1 MDKRALITG
10 ASSGIGAELA
20 KVYAKNG
27 YDLVLIARSN
37 DKLDELKNE
46 LSRIHGVD
54 VLVLCVDL
62 SNPQAAENLYTAIS
76 HLKIDVL
83 INNAGMGSYG
93 EFYKSDIT
101 KQENLIMVNILTLCK
116 LTHIYA
122 NKMVEQGGG
131 TIINMASTASFQPGP
146 LMSNY
151 YASKA
156 YVLSFSEAIAE
167 ELKPHNVN
175 VIAYCPGPTKTDFL
189 IKSDVKKGSIDN
201 ESMKTAREVA
211 LDIFKCAK
219 DNKKSIVV
227 NGKRY
232 KFAIFAQRFMPRKVA
247 TNFVYKIQK
256 KRNK

>member
-1 MDKRALITG
+1 MRALITG

-37 DKLDELKNE
+37 EKLDSLKND
-46 LSRIHGVD
+46 LMRVHGVD
-54 VLVLCVDL
+54 VLVLCIDL
-62 SNPQAAENLYTAIS
+62 SKPNSAENVFSALN

-93 EFYKSDIT
+93 EFYKTDLK
-101 KQENLIMVNILTLCK
+101 KQEDLIMVNILTLCK
-116 LTHIYA
+116 LTHLYS

-156 YVLSFSEAIAE
+156 YVLSFSEALAK
-167 ELKPHNVN
+167 ELAPHNVR
-175 VIAYCPGPTKTDFL
+175 VMAYCPGPTKTEFL
-189 IKSDVKKGSIDN
+189 EKADVSKKAVER
-201 ESMKTAREVA
+201 ESMKTSKEVA
-211 LDIFKCAK
+211 LDIFEKAAHS
-219 DNKKSIVV
+219 KKTLIV

-232 KFAIFAQRFMPRKVA
+232 KTALFMQRLLPRKLVA
-247 TNFVYKIQK
+247 STVYKIQK
-256 KRNK
+256 KRKIDE